1 MGSLIIG
8 LNLANKLVDP
18 ISSLIMAAE
27 EVGAGNLDYK
37 ITKKELL
44 NFNVKEIKR
53 LGQAFNKMIFDL
65 KNKVD

>member
-1 MGSLIIG
+1 
-8 LNLANKLVDP
+8 
-18 ISSLIMAAE
+18 MAAE

-53 LGQAFNKMIFDL
+53 SRIN
-65 KNKVD
+65 